1 MAISIMRIAY
11 IILAHKDFQ
20 QLYRLVLRL
29 NDSHAS
35 FIICVD
41 KKTDEAEYLKVVA
54 SLSRLKNIHF
64 IKNRPK
70 VHHYYFSMVQATIQ
84 CIEELFQKNVSFA
97 YAFLLSGQHYPIK
110 TNQEIINF
118 LQKNQGK
125 EFINYFPLPS
135 DVHWQDQ
142 RGGLDRI
149 ERWHFLLISK
159 WWHIYPGKL
168 VRRVSANLRSRFMV
182 MPRLVGKF
190 LFKRTFPAGFQPYGG
205 SQWWCLSRECLE
217 FILEFVRNNKK
228 FVDFFRY
235 TLVPDEMFFQAII
248 LNSHYKSKLVN
259 DCLVHTKWTVE
270 KRSHPMVMTKLDFAT
285 LSKSQKLFARKFD
298 TDEDVEILDMIDRNL
313 LKTDNASSPNSG

>member
-1 MAISIMRIAY
+1 MRIVY

-20 QLYRLVLRL
+20 QLCRLVLRL
-29 NDSHAS
+29 NDSRAS

-41 KKTDEAEYLKVVA
+41 RKTDEADYLKAVA
-54 SLSRLKNIHF
+54 SLSKLKNIHF

-70 VHHYYFSMVQATIQ
+70 VYRYQFSMVQATIQ
-84 CIEELFQKNVSFA
+84 CIEELFQKNVSFE

-125 EFINYFPLPS
+125 EFISYFSIPS
-135 DVHWQDQ
+135 NVYWQDQ

-149 ERWHFLLISK
+149 ERWHFLLINN
-159 WWHIYPGKL
+159 WWHNYPGKL
-168 VRRVSANLRSRFMV
+168 VRRANTSLRSCFMV
-182 MPRLVGKF
+182 IPRLISKF
-190 LFKRTFPAGFQPYGG
+190 LFKRTFPRGFQPYGG

-235 TLVPDEMFFQAII
+235 TLVPDEMFFQTII

-259 DCLVHTKWTVE
+259 DCLVRIEWSVE
-270 KRSHPMVMTKLDFAT
+270 KRPHPLVMTKLDFAA

-298 TDEDVEILDMIDRNL
+298 TDEDVEILGMIDRHL
-313 LKTDNASSPNSG
+313 LKTDNASSPKSG